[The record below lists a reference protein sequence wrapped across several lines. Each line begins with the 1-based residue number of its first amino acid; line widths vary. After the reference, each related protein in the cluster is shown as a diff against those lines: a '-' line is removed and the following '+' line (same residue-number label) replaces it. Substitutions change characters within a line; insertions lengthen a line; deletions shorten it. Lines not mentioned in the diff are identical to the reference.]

1 MANSECG
8 KVVWMTGL
16 SGSGKTT
23 LCRAATAFLRP
34 RGQQVQTLDGD
45 ELRKGISAD
54 LGFSIADRMENIRR
68 AAELARM
75 LSANETTVFVAMI
88 CPTDDMRSLVRSV
101 LPDVIEV
108 FVDAPLAVCETRDP
122 KGLYRRAREGAI
134 KDFTGISSPFDIPQR
149 PHLVCRTDM
158 ETVQEST
165 AKILTFL
172 LGPGTAA
179 ESSERRKT
187 IAVDFDGVIADYN
200 GWQGEDVLGAPRR
213 DVIEAL
219 HKLRALGWKIIIHTT
234 RANHAIA
241 SFLDRAAIP
250 FDEIN
255 SNLDY
260 RNFGP
265 KPVATV
271 YWDDRSLRYSGD
283 AEQDLF
289 QILNFRT
296 WSGRS

>member
-1 MANSECG
+1 
-8 KVVWMTGL
+8 MTGL

-68 AAELARM
+68 AAELAKM
-75 LSANETTVFVAMI
+75 LSVNETTVFVAMI

-172 LGPGTAA
+172 LGPSTAA
-179 ESSERRKT
+179 ESCGRRKT

-234 RANHAIA
+234 RSNHAIA

>member
-23 LCRAATAFLRP
+23 LCRAATAFLRC
-34 RGQQVQTLDGD
+34 RGHQVQTLDGD
-45 ELRKGISAD
+45 ELRKSISAD

-75 LSANETTVFVAMI
+75 LSANATAVFVAMI
-88 CPTDDMRSLVRSV
+88 CPTDDMRSLVRGV
-101 LPDVIEV
+101 LPEVIEV

-122 KGLYRRAREGAI
+122 KGLYKRARSGAI
-134 KDFTGISSPFDIPQR
+134 KDFTGISSPFDIPRQ
-149 PHLVCRTDM
+149 PHLVCRTDT

-165 AKILTFL
+165 AKILAFL
-172 LGPGTAA
+172 LDPGTAA
-179 ESSERRKT
+179 ESSQRRKT

-200 GWQGEDVLGAPRR
+200 GWQGEDVLGAPRP

-219 HKLRALGWKIIIHTT
+219 HKLRAFGWKIIIHTT
-234 RANHAIA
+234 RSSHAIA
-241 SFLDRAAIP
+241 SFLNQAAIP

-271 YWDDRSLRYSGD
+271 YWDDRSLRYSGN
-283 AEQDLF
+283 AEQDLH

-296 WSGRS
+296 WSGRC

>member
-1 MANSECG
+1 MKKG

-23 LCRAATAFLRP
+23 LCRAASAFLRA
-34 RGQQVQTLDGD
+34 RGEQVQILDGD
-45 ELRKGISAD
+45 ELRKGLSSD
-54 LGFSIADRMENIRR
+54 LCFSIADRMENIRR
-68 AAELARM
+68 TAELAKM
-75 LSANETTVFVAMI
+75 LCAHETTVLVAMI
-88 CPTDDMRSLVRSV
+88 CPTDDMRSLMRSV

-108 FVDAPLAVCETRDP
+108 FVNAPLAVCESRDP

-134 KDFTGISSPFDIPQR
+134 KEFTGISSPFDIPRQ
-149 PHLVCRTDM
+149 PHLVCHTNV

-165 AKILTFL
+165 AKILAFL
-172 LGPGTAA
+172 LDTATTA
-179 ESSERRKT
+179 ESSQRRKT

-200 GWQGEDVLGAPRR
+200 GWQGEDVLGAPRP

-234 RANHAIA
+234 RADYTIA
-241 SFLDRAAIP
+241 SFLNQAAIP

-255 SNLDY
+255 SNTDY
-260 RNFGP
+260 QNAGP

-283 AEQDLF
+283 AEQDLAH
-289 QILNFRT
+289 ILNFRT

>member
-16 SGSGKTT
+16 SGSGKST
-23 LCRAATAFLRP
+23 LCRAATEFLRP

-54 LGFSIADRMENIRR
+54 LGFSIADRTENIRR

-108 FVDAPLAVCETRDP
+108 FVNAPLIVCETRDP

-134 KDFTGISSPFDIPQR
+134 KDFTGISSPFDIPR
-149 PHLVCRTDM
+149 WPHLVCHTDM

-165 AKILTFL
+165 AKILAFL
-172 LGPGTAA
+172 LGSGTAV

-200 GWQGEDVLGAPRR
+200 GWKGEDILGAPRP
-213 DVIEAL
+213 DVIAAL

-234 RANHAIA
+234 RVNHAIA

-271 YWDDRSLRYSGD
+271 YWDDRSLRYSGN
-283 AEQDLF
+283 AEQDLS